1 MRASAV
7 VLLHIKLRLIDF
19 LDDLKGER
27 VVKILEMSEE
37 AFG

>member
-7 VLLHIKLRLIDF
+7 VLLHIRLHLIGF

-27 VVKILEMSEE
+27 IIRILEMSEE

>member
-7 VLLHIKLRLIDF
+7 VLLHIKLRLIGF
-19 LDDLKGER
+19 LDDLKGELII
-27 VVKILEMSEE
+27 KILEMSEE